1 MFSLKALLAALVSLT
16 LISCSTA
23 GGDSEASLQAVVTNA
38 QNPNDSETA
47 LEQSN
52 PSQESPPGTTVSSS
66 NTGTVVLPGE
76 PTANQDNAAKDGVP
90 GTAAPAPQ
98 TDPDPT
104 GYETF
109 RVQTY
114 TDAHQLGRASLGEGF
129 IGEFIL
135 EFSPGFDPEKA
146 VRLSADIE
154 NAFKPW
160 QSLTRS
166 HGIKVIVADENGSEF
181 YLDQIPDDSNCPGT
195 PGGRGFDAPRPGFH
209 MGFGCWNP
217 FGDFIMYF
225 GLHSAD
231 DGWGT
236 FFLHHEV
243 SHLAQ
248 NGIAPAHTGDQP
260 CFYSEGEA
268 QFFGKALTASP
279 PKVGEPH
286 WAFYSLWQIAQKHKL
301 STIDDWVTF
310 LVSRESRDGD
320 ACWEDQFNYEVGW
333 IMVER
338 AYGEFGAAKWDLW
351 RASLVD
357 GDWRV
362 SFRRI
367 FGVEPADWYRD
378 SLVPYLKHW
387 CKC

>member
-1 MFSLKALLAALVSLT
+1 MFCQKALLAALVSLS

-23 GGDSEASLQAVVTNA
+23 GGESEASVEADVTNA

-47 LEQSN
+47 LVQSN
-52 PSQESPPGTTVSSS
+52 PSQESPPSTTVSSS
-66 NTGTVVLPGE
+66 NTGTVVLPSG
-76 PTANQDNAAKDGVP
+76 PTANQDNAANVGVP

-109 RVQTY
+109 RVQAY
-114 TDAHQLGRASLGEGF
+114 TAAHKLGRASLGEGF
-129 IGEFIL
+129 IGEFTL
-135 EFSPGFDPEKA
+135 EFSSGFDLEKA
-146 VRLSADIE
+146 VRLSANIE

-166 HGIKVIVADENGSEF
+166 RGIKVVVADENGSDF
-181 YLDQIPDDSNCPGT
+181 FLDQIPDDSNCPGT
-195 PGGRGFDAPRPGFH
+195 EGNPAFDPPQPGSQ
-209 MGFGCWNP
+209 MGFGCWNQS
-217 FGDFIMYF
+217 GDYIMYL

-231 DGWGT
+231 DGWAS

-243 SHLAQ
+243 THLAQ
-248 NGIAPAHTGDQP
+248 TGITPAIWDTP
-260 CFYSEGEA
+260 CFYIEGEA
-268 QFFGKALTASP
+268 QFFGRALSAP
-279 PKVGEPH
+279 PPQVGEYNS
-286 WAFYSLWQIAQKHKL
+286 AFYSLWQISAKYGL
-301 STIDDWVTF
+301 VSIDDWVDF
-310 LVSRESRDGD
+310 LLSRENRDGPD
-320 ACWEDQFNYEVGW
+320 CWEDYFNYHVGW

-338 AYGEFGAAKWDLW
+338 AYGEFGAPKWDLW
-351 RASLVD
+351 RASLGE

-378 SLVPYLKHW
+378 SLVPYLKYW